1 MTPETTEPVGGP
13 SPDST
18 SKGIRPWAERLALL
32 AEQLATPLDEPTRAA
47 VRGEL
52 WLLLSAA
59 LARFARA
66 QVRTLGSLTREDLED
81 LVATKALDLLHR
93 IESGSLVL
101 RRDSARDV
109 SGFVAQT
116 SRNAIID
123 HLRRERTRRG
133 GNGDAQSPVDVA
145 ELAAGRSRDAIP
157 PSNRVEF
164 AEVTTALELCI
175 ETLAPRARRIWIF
188 RTFFDMSSRDIAA
201 HPDIRVTPANVDVI
215 VGRARTA
222 LRACLEKGGVGATD
236 LAVAGM
242 ARLWDRF
249 VRAADRDG
257 DGQ

>member
-1 MTPETTEPVGGP
+1 MTPDAKTPVGGAL
-13 SPDST
+13 PDAN
-18 SKGIRPWAERLALL
+18 SKGSRPWAERVALL
-32 AEQLATPLDEPTRAA
+32 AGQLAAPLEEPARAA
-47 VRGEL
+47 ARTEL
-52 WLLLSAA
+52 WVLLSAA
-59 LARFARA
+59 LARYARSQA
-66 QVRTLGSLTREDLED
+66 RSLGPLTREDLED

-93 IESGSLVL
+93 VESGALVL
-101 RRDSARDV
+101 RRDSPRDV

-133 GNGDAQSPVDVA
+133 GNGDAQAPLDVA
-145 ELAAGRSRDAIP
+145 ELAAGRSHDAIS

-164 AEVTTALELCI
+164 AEVTAALELCI

-188 RTFFDMSSRDIAA
+188 RTFFEMSSRDIAA
-201 HPDIRVTPANVDVI
+201 HPDIRLTPANVDVI

-222 LRACLEKGGVGATD
+222 LRTCLEKGGIGVTD

-249 VRAADRDG
+249 VRAAERNG
-257 DGQ
+257 DGT